1 MATISP
7 ADQAEKN
14 IEIIFLQRHII
25 YFACDILYKNKE
37 IMI

>member
-25 YFACDILYKNKE
+25 YLACDIIYKNKE
-37 IMI
+37 MVI